1 MKKVVFVAII
11 AFSIL
16 NSQFS
21 TVTAQNLVPQPV
33 SVVHGEGG
41 FAVDTFLAIEYSA
54 PELGPLAD
62 YLRGMVDG
70 GRFSLAI
77 DAGLTDGEGRR
88 LPDEGYVLDVQ
99 RDRTYITGRDY
110 NGVWNGVQT
119 YLQLLPAPPVVT
131 VTDYPSMPFRGV
143 MLDVARTFVPADE
156 VMRIIDNL
164 ARQKINKFHWH
175 LTDNEAWRVE
185 IEKYPFLTEVGAF
198 RGGDSKIFAVY
209 GHWDRKFG
217 GYYSKKDISRIVE
230 FARVRGVEIIPEI
243 DLPGH
248 SRAAA
253 IAYPSILCDYS
264 PDLSASQGY
273 DTRDVWCA
281 AREENYEMLDGII
294 GEIAAMFPSEYIHLG
309 GDEVNSS
316 QWAKCPHCQAL
327 MARHG
332 FTDPKRLEDIFMARV
347 IDIAARHGKKAAV
360 WNEAAA
366 RGEIPRST
374 VVFGWENVSA
384 ARRSAL
390 NGYPTVVCP
399 GEYFYFDMKQGPTDP
414 GHTWAGIVTAEKVY
428 SFDLENVSRVRDGA
442 TENASE
448 EDLPEVP
455 AGVVS
460 PAGSGLP
467 TSGAIGVEATFFSE
481 LGLENGSG
489 GAREGVSG
497 ASERAHNRASAGAV
511 GASIGAYSGAGGA
524 AAGATKS
531 VHTSTDDEVRFFGVE
546 ARKIIPKR

>member
-1 MKKVVFVAII
+1 
-11 AFSIL
+11 
-16 NSQFS
+16 
-21 TVTAQNLVPQPV
+21 
-33 SVVHGEGG
+33 
-41 FAVDTFLAIEYSA
+41 
-54 PELGPLAD
+54 
-62 YLRGMVDG
+62 
-70 GRFSLAI
+70 
-77 DAGLTDGEGRR
+77 
-88 LPDEGYVLDVQ
+88 
-99 RDRTYITGRDY
+99 
-110 NGVWNGVQT
+110 
-119 YLQLLPAPPVVT
+119 
-131 VTDYPSMPFRGV
+131 
-143 MLDVARTFVPADE
+143 
-156 VMRIIDNL
+156 
-164 ARQKINKFHWH
+164 
-175 LTDNEAWRVE
+175 
-185 IEKYPFLTEVGAF
+185 
-198 RGGDSKIFAVY
+198 
-209 GHWDRKFG
+209 
-217 GYYSKKDISRIVE
+217 
-230 FARVRGVEIIPEI
+230 
-243 DLPGH
+243 
-248 SRAAA
+248 
-253 IAYPSILCDYS
+253 
-264 PDLSASQGY
+264 
-273 DTRDVWCA
+273 
-281 AREENYEMLDGII
+281 
-294 GEIAAMFPSEYIHLG
+294 
-309 GDEVNSS
+309 
-316 QWAKCPHCQAL
+316 
-327 MARHG
+327 
-332 FTDPKRLEDIFMARV
+332 MARV

-414 GHTWAGIVTAEKVY
+414 GHNWAGIVTAEKVY

-546 ARKIIPKR
+546 APLFTSVVAGNGDKFIDYQLFPRACALAELAWTPAPLRSWSDFQRRMGYVDAEGRPADPANPIPGTHFERLKQMGISYRAAAPVPDPELRTLDVTPTTSITSRRGPVEGDWYLWTFERPLVCREIHLRTGRGHLQRGGFPRGYVEVSYDGKTFTQVADLHDLKATVRPEKPVRALRVVNLSHGNGESSTEVQPLVVR